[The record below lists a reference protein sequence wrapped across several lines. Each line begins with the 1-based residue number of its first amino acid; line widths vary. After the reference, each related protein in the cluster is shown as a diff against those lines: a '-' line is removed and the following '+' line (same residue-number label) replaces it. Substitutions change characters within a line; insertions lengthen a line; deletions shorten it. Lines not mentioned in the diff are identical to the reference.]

1 MARSGSALKANSFV
15 TMSIIDKLSEIP
27 DTTSVMNH
35 FASKFLTPLQPTPKI
50 TKADRTRAAILNAA
64 LEFIWTH
71 PFREM
76 TVNSL
81 MASTDLSRSAFYQYF
96 DDIHKMMETLLQL
109 LAEEIFASSNH
120 WLKGVGDPVALLN
133 EAFEGLIQTCY
144 RYGPF
149 LRAVSA
155 AASADERFEK
165 NWNEFLGA
173 FDDAGISRIEADQ
186 AQGLIPPFDAR
197 PVSFSLNRVNAT
209 TFIDAF
215 GQRPRRKPKPIQ
227 DALARIWIST
237 LYGPEWAEKGSSS
250 LVRK

>member
-1 MARSGSALKANSFV
+1 MSGMKRTSSQFHVAPRPAATV
-15 TMSIIDKLSEIP
+15 TKSE
-27 DTTSVMNH
+27 
-35 FASKFLTPLQPTPKI
+35 
-50 TKADRTRAAILNAA
+50 RTRAAILNAA
-64 LEFIWTH
+64 LEFIWSH

-81 MASTDLSRSAFYQYF
+81 MSTTDLSRSAFYQYF
-96 DDIHKMMETLLQL
+96 DDIHKVMEALLQM

-120 WLKGVGDPVALLN
+120 WLKGVGDPVALIN
-133 EAFEGLIQTCY
+133 EAFEGLTQTCY

-149 LRAVSA
+149 LRAISD
-155 AASADERFEK
+155 AASSDEQFEK
-165 NWNEFLGA
+165 IWVQFLGA

-197 PVSFSLNRVNAT
+197 PVAFSLNRVNSS

-215 GQRPRRKPKPIQ
+215 GQRPRSKPKPIQ
-227 DALARIWIST
+227 GALARIWIST
-237 LYGPEWAEKGSSS
+237 LYGAEWCEKGSSS

>member
-1 MARSGSALKANSFV
+1 
-15 TMSIIDKLSEIP
+15 MSEMKRYSSELRAVP
-27 DTTSVMNH
+27 
-35 FASKFLTPLQPTPKI
+35 QPATKI
-50 TKADRTRAAILNAA
+50 TKSDRTRAAILNAA
-64 LEFIWTH
+64 LEFIWSH

-81 MASTDLSRSAFYQYF
+81 MATTDLSRSAFYQYF

-120 WLKGVGDPVALLN
+120 WLVGVGDPVALLN
-133 EAFEGLIQTCY
+133 EAYEGLTRTCY

-149 LRAVSA
+149 MRAVSD

-165 NWNEFLGA
+165 DWVQFLGA
-173 FDDAGISRIEADQ
+173 FDDAATIRIEADQ
-186 AQGLIPPFDAR
+186 AQGLIVPFDAR
-197 PVSFSLNRVNAT
+197 PVAFSLNRVNAY

-215 GQRPRRKPKPIQ
+215 GQRPRRKPKPVQ
-227 DALARIWIST
+227 GALARIWIST
-237 LYGPEWAEKGSSS
+237 LYGAEWVEKGSSS